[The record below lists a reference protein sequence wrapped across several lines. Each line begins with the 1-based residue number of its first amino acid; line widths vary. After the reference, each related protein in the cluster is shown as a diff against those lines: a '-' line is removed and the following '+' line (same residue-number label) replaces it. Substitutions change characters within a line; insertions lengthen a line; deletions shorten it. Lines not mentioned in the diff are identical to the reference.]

1 MKVGV
6 RRLGKL
12 DRWRG
17 KQANPPN
24 RSEAI
29 RMLVE
34 RAIDAECSTSCLI
47 GCLKSW
53 IQRPSLLVSQ

>member
-1 MKVGV
+1 MTVGV
-6 RRLGKL
+6 RWLGKL
-12 DRWRG
+12 DRWRR

-34 RAIDAECSTSCLI
+34 RAIDAECSTRS
-47 GCLKSW
+47 KKK
-53 IQRPSLLVSQ
+53 P